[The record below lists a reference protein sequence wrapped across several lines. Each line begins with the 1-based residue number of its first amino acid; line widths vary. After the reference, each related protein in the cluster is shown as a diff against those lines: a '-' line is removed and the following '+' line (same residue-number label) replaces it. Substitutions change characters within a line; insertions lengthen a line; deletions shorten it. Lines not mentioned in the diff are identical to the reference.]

1 MHVMFLILVLVSPIW
16 PLGANPLPA
25 DPFIIVNKQTN
36 ELAYIEHGKVENV
49 IKVGSGRTKDL
60 TPEGEFTITVKATNP
75 YYRKDKIEGG
85 DPTNPLGLR
94 WIGFDAKDTDG
105 RIYGIHG
112 TNQPNSIGK
121 YVSNGCIRLRNER
134 VVELYEKVPLG
145 TKVWIVTSG
154 KSFEDLAKE
163 KGIVVQ

>member
-1 MHVMFLILVLVSPIW
+1 M
-16 PLGANPLPA
+16 
-25 DPFIIVNKQTN
+25 
-36 ELAYIEHGKVENV
+36 
-49 IKVGSGRTKDL
+49 
-60 TPEGEFTITVKATNP
+60 
-75 YYRKDKIEGG
+75 
-85 DPTNPLGLR
+85 R